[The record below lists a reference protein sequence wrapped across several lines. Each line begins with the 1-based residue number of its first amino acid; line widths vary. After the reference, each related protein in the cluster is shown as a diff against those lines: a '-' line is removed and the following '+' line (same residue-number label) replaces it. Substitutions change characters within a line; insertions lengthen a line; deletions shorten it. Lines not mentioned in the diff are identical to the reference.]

1 VNVRDEEAR
10 LTESERLVYAAAFAL
25 ESTSRTPDFPRRT
38 VQCAASAWVAVLK
51 LRDDQTSRWRLGQ
64 SIDWSCVDDMLRSF
78 RG

>member
-1 VNVRDEEAR
+1 VNIRDEEAQ

-25 ESTSRTPDFPRRT
+25 ESTSRTPDFQRDTRM
-38 VQCAASAWVAVLK
+38 CAASAWVAVLK
-51 LRDDQTSRWRLGQ
+51 LRDDETSRQRLRQ